1 MSVGV
6 SAARAPMVARSHS
19 GLGVYRRL
27 PRVTGTVVAFA
38 PLAGWAAWHFSRLL
52 LHVPWAPVAAAVAVA
67 VAVLAATAAVQT
79 GSARRRRAAQGSMFV
94 VGTLVA
100 LWAVGLPAGLLLPW
114 HWGALTRHL
123 LHGASGLAGGLW
135 PYRGSERWTQLSVLA
150 VLAMVL
156 VSAAA
161 LAGRAPAR
169 TGVLARGIALAL
181 LVALYA
187 AGAVNNAAGHPQLDG
202 LGLLIALAAW
212 VWVPRVSMRDL
223 PRAGVWLAVGTGAAL
238 LAWPALAHRPPLVD
252 DRPFNPFGAPG
263 TAFDWDQTYGPITWS
278 RSSQVL
284 LDISARE
291 PELWK
296 ATTLDRFDGV
306 RFVRSAAPAP
316 GAPALELGA
325 SRAGSYER
333 VTVSDRGLRSNL
345 LIGAGRLLTVS
356 GSHPTV
362 QDPDGTGHV
371 LGGSL
376 LAGDSY
382 SATVYVPHLSSA
394 RLRAAPPGFP
404 AVYER
409 YAQLEI
415 PSAAP
420 TTRAPSS
427 GAGAVSGRGPL
438 PRVVG
443 PPGPGLSPGAD
454 LSADRA
460 LRASPYAGAYALA
473 RRLGAGA
480 WAPYEVARRIER
492 FLRRHYTY
500 TEQPPLRP
508 YPLEAFLVS
517 DRSGYCQQF
526 SGAMTLLLRMNGIA
540 ARVAAGFSPGVADP
554 LTHHYRVRALDAHAW
569 VEVYFGGIGWVPFDP
584 TPPSSQTRLAAAMGP
599 DRFVAPVGRLQSS
612 RARVPAA
619 APLALSSATATGAHP
634 RYATVPLALAAAVL
648 TVLVAGALA
657 GRAAAR
663 RLRRTLALGGEDT
676 VAELA
681 GALRRLGY
689 GPAEAMTLTDLERR
703 MRLTRGEQAA
713 RYVRLL
719 AQRRFAAA
727 PAGGP
732 TPHDRRDLRRA
743 LSRGA
748 GPRARLRCLL
758 ALPPG
763 MLRRP
768 PR

>member
-1 MSVGV
+1 MSVWV
-6 SAARAPMVARSHS
+6 SATQAPRVARGHPGLRAYRRVPGVARAVM
-19 GLGVYRRL
+19 
-27 PRVTGTVVAFA
+27 AFA
-38 PLAGWAAWHFSRLL
+38 PLAAWAAWHYARLL
-52 LHVPWAPVAAAVAVA
+52 LHAPWGAVAAAVAIA
-67 VAVLAATAAVQT
+67 VAVGAMTAGVGA
-79 GSARRRRAAQGSMFV
+79 GSGRRGRIARGSVFV
-94 VGTLVA
+94 VGLLGA
-100 LWAVGLPAGLLLPW
+100 LWAVGLPAGLLVPW
-114 HWGALTRHL
+114 HWVALTRDLH
-123 LHGASGLAGGLW
+123 HGASGLAGGLW
-135 PYRGSERWTQLSVLA
+135 PYRGTDRWTQLTLLA

-161 LAGRAPAR
+161 LASREPVR
-169 TGVLARGIALAL
+169 RRVHARGLALAL

-187 AGAVNNAAGHPQLDG
+187 VGAVNSPPVRPQLDG
-202 LGLLIALAAW
+202 LGLLVALAAW
-212 VWVPRVSMRDL
+212 VWLPHLSVHAL
-223 PRAGVWLAVGTGAAL
+223 PRAGVWLAVGAGTAL
-238 LAWPALAHRPPLVD
+238 LAWPALAHHRPLVD
-252 DRPFNPFGAPG
+252 DRSFNPFGAPG
-263 TAFDWDQTYGPITWS
+263 TAFDWDQSYGPITWS

-306 RFVRSAAPAP
+306 RFLRSTGPQP
-316 GAPALELGA
+316 GVIAFELGM
-325 SRAGSYER
+325 SRAASYER

-345 LIGAGRLLTVS
+345 LIGAGRLLSVS
-356 GSHPTV
+356 GPHPAV

-382 SATVYVPHLSSA
+382 SATVYVPHPSAA
-394 RLRAAPPGFP
+394 RLRAAPQGFP

-420 TTRAPSS
+420 TARPPSS
-427 GAGAVSGRGPL
+427 GGRTA
-438 PRVVG
+438 
-443 PPGPGLSPGAD
+443 PGPGPGPRVIGPASPGLSSDAD
-454 LSADRA
+454 LSVAHA
-460 LRASPYAGAYALA
+460 LQTSPYAGAYALA
-473 RRLGAGA
+473 RRLRVGART
-480 WAPYEVARRIER
+480 PYDVARRIES
-492 FLRRHYTY
+492 FLLHHYTY
-500 TEQPPLRP
+500 TEQPPQRP
-508 YPLEAFLVS
+508 YPLEAFLLS

-526 SGAMTLLLRMNGIA
+526 SGAMTLLLRMDGIP

-554 LTHHYRVRALDAHAW
+554 LTHRYRVRALDAHAW
-569 VEVYFGGIGWVPFDP
+569 VEVYFRGIGWVPFDP
-584 TPPSSQTRLAAAMGP
+584 TPPSSQTRLAAATRP
-599 DRFVAPVGRLQSS
+599 DRFVAPVGHLDSS
-612 RARVPAA
+612 TARVPAH
-619 APLALSSATATGAHP
+619 APLAPSTPTATGTAS
-634 RYATVPLALAAAVL
+634 RDAILPLALLAVL
-648 TVLVAGALA
+648 TILVAGALVWR
-657 GRAAAR
+657 RAVR
-663 RLRRTLALGGEDT
+663 RLHRTLAMAGEDT

-689 GPAEAMTLTDLERR
+689 GPQTAMTLVDLERR
-703 MRLTRGEQAA
+703 LRLTRGEQAA
-713 RYVRLL
+713 RYIGLL

-732 TPHDRRDLRRA
+732 TPRDRRELRRA